1 MGFFNKI
8 KESLSKTRNSLVNKL
23 EGIFK
28 LSVKIDD
35 DILEE
40 LEEALITADIGVKAT
55 EDLIQKLKDKVKAN
69 KIKDADELKSA
80 LKEEMVNLFPKSN
93 IGFSTPAIILIVGVN
108 GVGKTT
114 TIGKLA
120 YKYKSEGKK
129 VIIAAADTFR
139 AAAVEQLVV
148 WGQRAGVEVIR
159 QMEGSDPA
167 SVLFDAIRAG
177 KARHVDV
184 IICDTAGRLH
194 TKKNLMEELKKLY
207 RVAEKEYPEAVK
219 ISYLVLDATTGQNAI
234 SQAKIF
240 KDAVNVNGI
249 ILTKLDG
256 TAKGGVALAIAAEL
270 GIPVC
275 YMGTGESIED
285 FAEFDPKEFV
295 DAIIS

>member
-8 KESLSKTRNSLVNKL
+8 KESLSKTRNNLVNKL

-28 LSVKIDD
+28 FSTKVDD
-35 DILEE
+35 ETLEE
-40 LEEALITADIGVKAT
+40 LEEALITADIGIKAT
-55 EDLIQKLKDKVKAN
+55 ENLISKLKEKVKSN
-69 KIKDADELKSA
+69 RIKDTEELKLV
-80 LKEEMVNLFPKSN
+80 LKEEMINLFPKPN
-93 IGFSTPAIILIVGVN
+93 FNLKTPVIILIVGVN

-120 YKYKSEGKK
+120 NKLKSEGKK

-139 AAAVEQLVV
+139 AAAVEQLAI

-167 SVLFDAIRAG
+167 SVLFDAIQAG
-177 KARHVDV
+177 KARRADV

-207 RVAEKEYPEAVK
+207 RVADKEFPEAEK

-234 SQAKIF
+234 AQAKIF

-256 TAKGGVALAIAAEL
+256 TAKGGVALAIASEME
-270 GIPVC
+270 IPV
-275 YMGTGESIED
+275 YYIGTGEGIED
-285 FAEFDPKEFV
+285 IEEFDPREFV
-295 DAIIS
+295 DAIFS